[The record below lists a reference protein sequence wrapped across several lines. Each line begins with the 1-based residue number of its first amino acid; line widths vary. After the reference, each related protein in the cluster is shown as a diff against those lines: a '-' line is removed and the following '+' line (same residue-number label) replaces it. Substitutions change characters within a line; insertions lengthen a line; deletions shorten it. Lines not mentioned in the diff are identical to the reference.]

1 MSKKTK
7 RTNLILE
14 VLLWAFSITTIYPI
28 LMVVLTS
35 FKEKKEAN
43 YLSVTLPKEWIWENY
58 VEVWKQGKALQAFG
72 NSIFIT
78 GLSVILL
85 IIIASMLSYSLVRRN
100 TVFCNRIS
108 KFLTFGVIAPFAAMP
123 TMELLRGLHIYGSRI
138 SLILVYGAMYLPF
151 SSMVFGSFIKGLP
164 RELDEAA
171 VMDGCQGTKLYV
183 QIIMPLLKPVIATTA
198 VLNFMWI
205 WNDLQTPL
213 YLLNSSD
220 KWTMPLSVY
229 NFYGQFNQS
238 WNLVCADMVLVSI
251 PVVLLYI
258 FAQKYVVSGM
268 TAGAVKG

>member
-1 MSKKTK
+1 MLVVPLLIFGVFFVLPSTLGYFYAF
-7 RTNLILE
+7 TNWSAYSQDL
-14 VLLWAFSITTIYPI
+14 
-28 LMVVLTS
+28 S
-35 FKEKKEAN
+35 FVGIQNFIDVMKEKTVPTAFVNTLIFGILKTVI
-43 YLSVTLPKEWIWENY
+43 VT
-58 VEVWKQGKALQAFG
+58 
-72 NSIFIT
+72 
-78 GLSVILL
+78 
-85 IIIASMLSYSLVRRN
+85 
-100 TVFCNRIS
+100 
-108 KFLTFGVIAPFAAMP
+108 
-123 TMELLRGLHIYGSRI
+123 
-138 SLILVYGAMYLPF
+138 ILVYGAMYLPF

-238 WNLVCADMVLVSI
+238 WNLVCADMVLVFI

-258 FAQKYVVSGM
+258 FAQKYVVFGM